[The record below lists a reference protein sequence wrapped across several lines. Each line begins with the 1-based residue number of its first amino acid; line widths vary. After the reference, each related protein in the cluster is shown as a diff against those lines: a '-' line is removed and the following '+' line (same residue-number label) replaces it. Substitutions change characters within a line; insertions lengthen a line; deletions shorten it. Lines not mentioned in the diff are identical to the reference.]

1 MALDRREQA
10 KQQAKINQ
18 LTEDNLLIRKRLQ
31 ELESD
36 SVGLADSLL
45 DSLKEIQGIQI
56 KRSTFDSNLLKV
68 NQNINKEIQAQR
80 GGLND
85 IKSLDKQIEKNKKL
99 LIKAAEQQ
107 KDLANGLGKAELE
120 RVAKANKI
128 ADALQNAKDEQQAIL
143 ETSNKTGVLDKKAL
157 AEAKRKQK
165 IAEGLLETTQE
176 TLTDAGKQ
184 IVFTKQNAQQLE
196 RQNKARLK
204 EKKLLKEANDS
215 VGVFGGVLQGISKIP
230 LFGDLI
236 NAEEALE
243 AAQEAALET
252 EDKSLKGLAGM
263 AAGAKVLGKQLV
275 ESFKPANIAAGIF
288 TAIVK
293 TMTML
298 DKTSGEV
305 AKSMNMTVG
314 EARDLQR
321 SFASLSSGELKDS
334 LVSSQGLLESLQAI
348 NKTLGTN
355 VMLNQE
361 DLVTFTKLRE
371 AAGFTSEEL
380 MGIQQLTLANGE
392 SLKQNTGEFLAQ
404 AKVSAMQNGV
414 LLNEK
419 ELLKGISE
427 VSAATTLSFGKNP
440 ALIADAVAQAK
451 SLGMELDQVDA
462 IANSLLNFEESIAK
476 ELEAELL
483 LGQSINLEKA
493 RQAALDNDL
502 ATLAKE
508 ISTQV
513 GSAAEF
519 GEMNRIQQDA
529 LAQSVGMTREDL
541 AQTLFVQEQ
550 LAGATGEEA
559 ERRQA
564 ILDKRIE
571 EVGLAQAQKEIAK
584 DGLSTLEDQAN
595 VSEKF
600 QKTVKKVLD
609 SFMGIAGTVMEIL
622 DPVMNFL
629 LPVFNGI
636 AAAVKLM
643 LDGLTLILPILGGI
657 VGLLGLMF
665 AKTIATA
672 IATAAKNAYQN
683 FSFAGPVGFG
693 LATAATIAA
702 AGLIKRITS
711 ADDLISSPTKK
722 PGYGDR
728 TLFGPEGAIALN
740 NKDTIIAGTNLFPRG
755 NDVISTPAGTMNVN
769 TNAKTDMLLET
780 LVRQNARKPQISPVG
795 LYEVQ

>member
-1 MALDRREQA
+1 MALDRKEQA

-45 DSLKEIQGIQI
+45 DSLKEIQGVQI

-99 LIKAAEQQ
+99 LIKAAETQ
-107 KDLANGLGKAELE
+107 KSLASGLGKEELK

-143 ETSNKTGVLDKKAL
+143 ETSNKTGALDEKAL
-157 AEAKRKQK
+157 AEAKRKQQL
-165 IAEGLLETTQE
+165 AEGLLETAQA
-176 TLTDAGKQ
+176 TLTDASKQ

-196 RQNKARLK
+196 RQNKLRLE
-204 EKKLLKEANDS
+204 EKRLLKEANDS
-215 VGVFGGVLQGISKIP
+215 IGVFGGVLEGISKIP
-230 LFGDLI
+230 LLGDVI
-236 NAEEALE
+236 DAEEALE
-243 AAQEAALET
+243 AAREAALEVG
-252 EDKSLKGLAGM
+252 EGGQQGLAGM
-263 AAGAKVLGKQLV
+263 AAGAKVLGAQLLNA
-275 ESFKPANIAAGIF
+275 FKPANIAAAIF

-293 TMTML
+293 TVTML

-305 AKSMNMTVG
+305 AKNMNMTVS

-321 SFASLSSGELKDS
+321 SFASLSSGELKSS
-334 LVSSQGLLESLQAI
+334 LVSSQGLLESLQEI

-371 AAGFTSEEL
+371 AAGFTNEEL
-380 MGIQQLTLANGE
+380 MGIQSLTLANGQ
-392 SLKQNTGEFLAQ
+392 SLKENTGEFLAQ
-404 AKVSAMQNGV
+404 AKTSAMQNGV

-419 ELLKGISE
+419 ELLKDIAN
-427 VSAATTLSFGKNP
+427 VSAATTMSFGKNP
-440 ALIADAVAQAK
+440 ALIADAVASAK
-451 SLGMELDQVDA
+451 ALGMELDQVDA
-462 IANSLLNFEESIAK
+462 IAESLLNFEQSIAN

-483 LGQSINLEKA
+483 LGKDINLEKA

-513 GSAAEF
+513 GSSAEF
-519 GEMNRIQQDA
+519 SKMNRIQQDA
-529 LAQSVGMTREDL
+529 LAKSLGMSREDI
-541 AQTLFVQEQ
+541 AQTLFTQEQ

-584 DGLSTLEDQAN
+584 DGLSTLENQAS
-595 VSEKF
+595 VSERF
-600 QKTVKKVLD
+600 EKTIKKVLD
-609 SFMGIAGTVMEIL
+609 SFMGIAGVVMEIVE
-622 DPVMNFL
+622 PVVNIL
-629 LPVFNGI
+629 LPVFNAI

-657 VGLLGLMF
+657 VAILGIMF
-665 AKTIATA
+665 AKSIATA
-672 IATAAKNAYQN
+672 IADMAANAYKT
-683 FSFAGPVGFG
+683 FSFAGPAGFA
-693 LATAATIAA
+693 LATAATLAG
-702 AGLIKRITS
+702 AGLIKRLAS

-755 NDVISTPAGTMNVN
+755 NDVVSSPAGTVAMNDN
-769 TNAKTDMLLET
+769 SKTNALLAT
-780 LVRQNARKPQISPVG
+780 LVQQNNKKPQISPVG
-795 LYEVQ
+795 LYSVQ